1 MASKKDLFKKRAVEV
16 ATIHNTPKPAPL
28 GGGFNDIERIKNN
41 IVILDELRDLIRPLS
56 PEQFGQLEQNLLAHG
71 CQDALIL
78 WETSTTELQQDDLD
92 TIVYV
97 LVDGHNRFAICQKN
111 KIEFK
116 INLKI
121 FESLE
126 KVKEFMI
133 DLQLGRRNITPEEE
147 SYLRGLKYNTQ
158 KTTRG
163 SILQVQDEQEKPVN
177 VAEKLA
183 EEFNVSVRTIKND
196 GKFAQGLTKL
206 SKELQEQVLSG
217 NKAISK
223 KQIQLLADRSDIA
236 PEAINDLSAL
246 VTKSDSEASGV
257 QTSQLPSVS
266 KVLKNSIINLANQL
280 TSESDCDVLIQKIQ
294 EFKLSL

>member
-16 ATIHNTPKPAPL
+16 ATIHNTPKPAPV

-56 PEQFGQLEQNLLAHG
+56 SDQFSQLEQNLIAHG

-78 WETSTTELQQDDLD
+78 WETSSTELQQDELD
-92 TIVYV
+92 TLVYV
-97 LVDGHNRFAICQKN
+97 LVDGHNRYRICQKN

-147 SYLRGLKYNTQ
+147 SYLRGLKYNSQ
-158 KTTRG
+158 KTNRG
-163 SILQVQDEQEKPVN
+163 SVLQLQGENEKPIN
-177 VAEKLA
+177 VAEQLA
-183 EEFNVSVRTIKND
+183 EQFNVSVRTIKND
-196 GKFAQGLTKL
+196 GKFAEGMGKL

-217 NKAISK
+217 SKELSK
-223 KQIQLLADRSDIA
+223 KQIQALA
-236 PEAINDLSAL
+236 
-246 VTKSDSEASGV
+246 G
-257 QTSQLPSVS
+257 
-266 KVLKNSIINLANQL
+266 LKNIDNGSITALEEVSVPKVTIEPKITGDNIPLKNDIIYLANNL
-280 TSESDCDVLIQKIQ
+280 KTIADCDTLIQKIEALKHQ
-294 EFKLSL
+294 LP

>member
-1 MASKKDLFKKRAVEV
+1 MASKKELFKKRAVEV
-16 ATIHNTPKPAPL
+16 ATIHNIPKPAPI
-28 GGGFNDIERIKNN
+28 GGFNDVERIKNS

-56 PEQFGQLEQNLLAHG
+56 TEQFTQLEQNLITHG

-78 WETSTTELQQDDLD
+78 WETTSTELQQDDLD
-92 TIVYV
+92 RTVYV
-97 LVDGHNRFAICQKN
+97 LVDGHNRYAICQKN

-121 FESLE
+121 FESIE

-158 KTTRG
+158 KGNRG
-163 SILQVQDEQEKPVN
+163 VVLQTQGEESKPIN

-183 EEFNVSVRTIKND
+183 DEFNVSVRTIKND
-196 GKFAQGLTKL
+196 GKFAEGLSKL

-217 NKAISK
+217 TSLLSK
-223 KQIQLLADRSDIA
+223 KQVQLLADRKELGVESIVDLNEIHKNTEKPAQPITANSVTQETLRSQIIA
-236 PEAINDLSAL
+236 
-246 VTKSDSEASGV
+246 
-257 QTSQLPSVS
+257 
-266 KVLKNSIINLANQL
+266 LANNI
-280 TSESDCDVLIQKIQ
+280 SKEADCDLLIKKLYQLKSVL
-294 EFKLSL
+294 

>member
-1 MASKKDLFKKRAVEV
+1 MASKKELFKKRAVEV
-16 ATIHNTPKPAPL
+16 ATIHNIPKPAPI
-28 GGGFNDIERIKNN
+28 GGFNDVERIKNS

-56 PEQFGQLEQNLLAHG
+56 TEQFTQLEQNLITHG

-78 WETSTTELQQDDLD
+78 WETTSTELQQDDLD
-92 TIVYV
+92 RTVYV
-97 LVDGHNRFAICQKN
+97 LVDGHNRYAICQKN

-121 FESLE
+121 FESIE

-158 KTTRG
+158 KGNRG
-163 SILQVQDEQEKPVN
+163 VVLQTQGEESKPIN

-183 EEFNVSVRTIKND
+183 DEFNVSVRTIKND
-196 GKFAQGLTKL
+196 GKFAEGLSKL

-217 NKAISK
+217 TSLLSK
-223 KQIQLLADRSDIA
+223 KQVQLLADRKELGVESIVDLNEIHKNTEKPAQPIIA
-236 PEAINDLSAL
+236 NS
-246 VTKSDSEASGV
+246 VTQE
-257 QTSQLPSVS
+257 TLRSQ
-266 KVLKNSIINLANQL
+266 IIALANNI
-280 TSESDCDVLIQKIQ
+280 SKEADCDLLIKKLYQLKSVL
-294 EFKLSL
+294 

>member
-1 MASKKDLFKKRAVEV
+1 MASKKELFKKRAVEV
-16 ATIHNTPKPAPL
+16 ATIHNIPKPAPI
-28 GGGFNDIERIKNN
+28 GGFNDVERIKNS

-56 PEQFGQLEQNLLAHG
+56 TEQFTQLEQNLITHG

-78 WETSTTELQQDDLD
+78 WETTSTELQQDDLD
-92 TIVYV
+92 RTVYV
-97 LVDGHNRFAICQKN
+97 LVDGHNRYAICQKN

-121 FESLE
+121 FESIE

-158 KTTRG
+158 KGNRG
-163 SILQVQDEQEKPVN
+163 VVLQTQGEESKPIN

-183 EEFNVSVRTIKND
+183 DEFNVSVRTIKND
-196 GKFAQGLTKL
+196 GKFAEGLSKL

-217 NKAISK
+217 TSLLSK
-223 KQIQLLADRSDIA
+223 KQVQLLADRKELGVESIVDLNEIHKNTEKPAQPITANTVTQETLRSQIIA
-236 PEAINDLSAL
+236 
-246 VTKSDSEASGV
+246 
-257 QTSQLPSVS
+257 
-266 KVLKNSIINLANQL
+266 LANNI
-280 TSESDCDVLIQKIQ
+280 SKEADCDLLIKKLYQLKSVL
-294 EFKLSL
+294 

>member
-16 ATIHNTPKPAPL
+16 ATIHNTPKPAPV

-56 PEQFGQLEQNLLAHG
+56 TEQFNQLEQNLIAHG

-78 WETSTTELQQDDLD
+78 WETSSTELQQDELD
-92 TIVYV
+92 TVIYV
-97 LVDGHNRFAICQKN
+97 LVDGHNRYHICQKN

-147 SYLRGLKYNTQ
+147 SYLRGLKYNSQ
-158 KTTRG
+158 KTNRG
-163 SILQVQDEQEKPVN
+163 SVLQLQGENEKPIN
-177 VAEKLA
+177 VAEQLA
-183 EEFNVSVRTIKND
+183 EQFNVSVRTIKND
-196 GKFAQGLTKL
+196 GKFAEGMGKL

-217 NKAISK
+217 SKELSK
-223 KQIQLLADRSDIA
+223 KQIQALA
-236 PEAINDLSAL
+236 
-246 VTKSDSEASGV
+246 G
-257 QTSQLPSVS
+257 
-266 KVLKNSIINLANQL
+266 LKNIDNGSITALEEVSVPKVTIEPKITGDNIPLKNDIIYLANNL
-280 TSESDCDVLIQKIQ
+280 KTIADCDTLIQKI
-294 EFKLSL
+294 EALKHLLP